1 MVSQLSRD
9 SAETFRF
16 YRRGI
21 VPYRFPFKS
30 SQMRKKKKKK
40 TRFESITK
48 TARQIKYLY
57 ENNHICRD
65 NPRNKNYFT
74 TDFMVRKNEIIH
86 TRKVNLHT

>member
-40 TRFESITK
+40 KAVSNRLRKRHGKSNICTK
-48 TARQIKYLY
+48 TI
-57 ENNHICRD
+57 I
-65 NPRNKNYFT
+65 F
-74 TDFMVRKNEIIH
+74 VEIILA
-86 TRKVNLHT
+86 TKIILPPILWFEKMK

>member
-40 TRFESITK
+40 KPFRID
-48 TARQIKYLY
+48 Y
-57 ENNHICRD
+57 ENGTANQI
-65 NPRNKNYFT
+65 F
-74 TDFMVRKNEIIH
+74 VRKQSY
-86 TRKVNLHT
+86 L